1 MRLAC
6 LLLSR
11 KLLCAVILEDGNLSS
26 TYISFALTSPGRA
39 PTNLVVAPEVGWS
52 VITICGWFAGGCIWL
67 NTTGTQLAVSGGH
80 LGGSWAS
87 VKPTVVLLLIFISLF
102 LHCTIPTS
110 SYAALLKLCRR
121 GQSAVASWAVP
132 HALCSFPSNHSFDSC
147 LMICYIHPPQST
159 MGQNVQIPP

>member
-39 PTNLVVAPEVGWS
+39 PPNLEVAPEVGWS

-87 VKPTVVLLLIFISLF
+87 VKPTVVLLLIFIRVYFSTVPFPHPRMLLCWSF
-102 LHCTIPTS
+102 VEGDSQQWLLEQYHMLSAHSHLTTALI
-110 SYAALLKLCRR
+110 AA
-121 GQSAVASWAVP
+121 
-132 HALCSFPSNHSFDSC
+132 
-147 LMICYIHPPQST
+147 
-159 MGQNVQIPP
+159 